1 MTIQPLYDKVF
12 VRPHAPRVS
21 TGGIFLPETLHDRKD
36 VGTVVAAG
44 PGKLQKDGSLQP
56 LGVEQGDTVVFP
68 LQHALRVTVDEEE
81 LFLIDSRHLL
91 AVLEGW

>member
-12 VRPHAPRVS
+12 VRPYNPRVS
-21 TGGIFLPETLHDRKD
+21 TGSIFLPETIHDRKD

-44 PGKLQKDGSLQP
+44 PGKLRKDGSLQA

-68 LQHALRVTVDEEE
+68 LSQARRVTVDGED

-91 AVLEGW
+91 AVVEGW